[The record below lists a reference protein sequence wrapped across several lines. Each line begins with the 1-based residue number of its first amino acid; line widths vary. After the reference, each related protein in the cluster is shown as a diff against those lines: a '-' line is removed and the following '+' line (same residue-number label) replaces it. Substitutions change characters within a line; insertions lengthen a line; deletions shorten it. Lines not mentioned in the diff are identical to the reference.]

1 MSVTDFSISN
11 ARKKPTYRFLEAFIG
26 IFSISFLIFLLVLSF
41 FYPAWLAIFLIIY
54 SFLMVLKVSLHG
66 VYTIYTYKNLRR
78 WEEFFANYEFKN
90 FSVNQARTKL
100 QESAKKYKN
109 MLDWKQK
116 LNSDIQILEKN
127 QTNKFADPRKIF
139 QIPIFTI
146 YNESSE
152 VLGRSLKAVFESGY
166 DLQNLVVFISQEERF
181 GKENNQKL
189 RDQISLL
196 DWVNVYN
203 LSENNLEIV
212 YNSDHSNLDYT
223 QNAFDKVSLSNHK
236 LNIIFTQHPDGLIG
250 EIKGKASNEDWAGR
264 QISLFTKSQK
274 IDPELVIV
282 TSLDSDSRIGE
293 NFFQMLS
300 FRYCLTPDRLKAG
313 FQPLPVYTNNFF
325 SSNVFPRLVATN
337 TTIWHMILYSLL
349 DELHFFAN
357 YSVPLVVLQKVDF
370 WVREV
375 IAEDSLLFAKCLV
388 RFKGD
393 FRVVPFYGVFEG
405 DAVSG
410 DDYFEA
416 IINQYR
422 QLQRWAWGGIEG
434 FPYKF
439 YNFFCMEEGNQ
450 IDIRKRLK
458 FTFNE
463 FINHFFWS
471 TSPIIFTIL
480 VFLPQLFGGNS
491 YRESSVNI
499 NLWLFSQY
507 FAWLSFIFLVIS
519 SYITF
524 SYIASKALKNYSA
537 KWYDWVIISLQ
548 WVISPMIFIMWGPPA
563 LNVQIR
569 GIFGWYL
576 GYWVTPKK

>member
-1 MSVTDFSISN
+1 M
-11 ARKKPTYRFLEAFIG
+11 A
-26 IFSISFLIFLLVLSF
+26 
-41 FYPAWLAIFLIIY
+41 
-54 SFLMVLKVSLHG
+54 LKVSLHG
-66 VYTIYTYKNLRR
+66 IYTIYTYKNLRR
-78 WEEFFANYEFKN
+78 WEEFFEEYDFKN
-90 FSVNQARTKL
+90 FSLKSTIDLLTKFK
-100 QESAKKYKN
+100 EKYKN
-109 MLDWKQK
+109 LLDWKEK
-116 LNSDIQILEKN
+116 TETDIEVLNQNSK
-127 QTNKFADPRKIF
+127 NKFADPRKII

-146 YNESSE
+146 YNESAE
-152 VLGRSLKAVFESGY
+152 ILTRSLKAVFESDY
-166 DLQNLVVFISQEERF
+166 DLQNLIVFISQESRYGE
-181 GKENNQKL
+181 ENNQKL
-189 RDQISLL
+189 RKQIEDLN
-196 DWVNVYN
+196 WVNFYN
-203 LSENNLEIV
+203 LSENDLEIV
-212 YNSDHSNLDYT
+212 YCENHLDLEYQKNT
-223 QNAFDKVSLSNHK
+223 FDNVKLSK
-236 LNIIFTQHPDGLIG
+236 TRLNIVFTQHPDGLVG

-264 QISLFTKSQK
+264 QLSLFVKSRK
-274 IDPELVIV
+274 IDPELVMV
-282 TSLDSDSRIGE
+282 TSLDSDSRIGK

-300 FRYCLTPDRLKAG
+300 FRYCLTPERLKSG

-325 SSNVFPRLVATN
+325 SANLFPRLVATN

-357 YSVPLVVLQKVDF
+357 YCVPLVVLQKVDF

-393 FRVVPFYGVFEG
+393 FKVVPFYGIFEG
-405 DAVSG
+405 DAVDG
-410 DDYFEA
+410 EDYFQT
-416 IINQYR
+416 IMNQYQ

-439 YNFFCMEEGNQ
+439 YNFFCIPSGNE
-450 IDIRKRLK
+450 IDLRKRLK

-480 VFLPQLFGGNS
+480 VFLPQLFGGIT
-491 YRESSVNI
+491 YRESSANL

-507 FAWLSFIFLVIS
+507 FAWLSFIFLIIS

-524 SYIASKALKNYSA
+524 KYIGTKALKNYPA
-537 KWYDWVIISLQ
+537 KWYDWFLVSLQ